1 MRDKGFPGAAFGVGE
16 AGPDEMEEFVDE
28 DPGALGGMAAERGI
42 EDEEAFAGIAG
53 GMDGLP
59 GPGSGFEA
67 AAASA
72 EAAAPFDLQ
81 GLALKGAD
89 GGESPDQGR
98 ACPCKKLSSFTS
110 TWTDLR
116 TPSTHWS
123 RNSFCSSM

>member
-1 MRDKGFPGAAFGVGE
+1 
-16 AGPDEMEEFVDE
+16 MEEFVDE

-42 EDEEAFAGIAG
+42 EDEAAFAGIAG